1 MRKSFAYP
9 YVAWMVIF
17 TVIPLF
23 PLVYYA
29 FVTMD
34 ASGVSFTFE
43 HILRVFEPVYLKVLV
58 RSLKIAFISTLLCF
72 LIGYPVAWILA
83 DKVYDQKTAL
93 LFLFL
98 VPMWMNAL
106 LRTYAWMSILGKK
119 GLINSVLQLLGIE
132 PIRMLYTEA
141 AVILG
146 MVYNFLPFM
155 IFPVYTA
162 IKKTDNSLIE
172 AARDL
177 GANPLQIFLKLT
189 FPLSLPGV
197 ISGISMVF
205 MPSVTTFIVSDLL
218 GGGKVMLL
226 GNLIERQ
233 FKGSV
238 SRNFGSA
245 LSLILMVIILI
256 SMAVFSFSD
265 KSHKE
270 DGMF

>member
-9 YVAWMVIF
+9 YVAWMIIF
-17 TVIPLF
+17 TVIPMFLI
-23 PLVYYA
+23 VYYA
-29 FVTMD
+29 FVTSD
-34 ASGVSFTFE
+34 AAGVGFSFE
-43 HILRVFEPVYLKVLV
+43 HIMRAFEPVYLNILL
-58 RSLKIAFISTLLCF
+58 RSLNLALISTLLCF
-72 LIGYPVAWILA
+72 LIGYPLAWILA
-83 DKVYDQKTAL
+83 DKVYDTKTAL

-106 LRTYAWMSILGKK
+106 LRTYAWMTILEKN
-119 GLINSVLQLLGIE
+119 GLINSVLQFFGMAPAE
-132 PIRMLYTEA
+132 MLYTEG

-155 IFPVYTA
+155 ILPVYTVL
-162 IKKTDNSLIE
+162 KKTDYSLIE

-177 GANPLQIFLKLT
+177 GANPLQVFLKLT

-205 MPSVTTFIVSDLL
+205 MPAVTTFIVSDLL
-218 GGGKVMLL
+218 GGGKVMLI

-233 FKGSV
+233 FKGSETW
-238 SRNFGSA
+238 NFGSA

-256 SMAVFSFSD
+256 SMAVFSLVD
-265 KSHKE
+265 KNNE
-270 DGMF
+270 EGGLF